1 VQGARSKQIG
11 HVGSSAA
18 PHVRGAR
25 KLFPAE
31 VTIDVDGEINPL
43 LSDLDDKGLPDLI
56 SLSTTDLLPS
66 QFCGRRFFG

>member
-1 VQGARSKQIG
+1 
-11 HVGSSAA
+11 VGSSAA

-25 KLFPAE
+25 KLLPAE

-56 SLSTTDLLPS
+56 SLSITDLLPS

>member
-1 VQGARSKQIG
+1 M
-11 HVGSSAA
+11 GSSAA

-43 LSDLDDKGLPDLI
+43 LSDLDDKGLHDLI

>member
-1 VQGARSKQIG
+1 
-11 HVGSSAA
+11 VGSSAA

-56 SLSTTDLLPS
+56 SLSTTDLLP
-66 QFCGRRFFG
+66 